1 MALTKQLKNSGV
13 LLFGQLFIKGSSF
26 LKQLIL
32 AFYLG
37 ISSQV
42 DLLLI
47 AQIIPS
53 ILLSILAG
61 GAGEI
66 LVTTQQKN
74 KTYNE
79 RFLALFIFL
88 IVVITLCL
96 GLIYLWLNPLVAGLF
111 NVSQVQAD
119 LFWQISIIIIINQIP
134 SVFVS
139 GLQPL
144 LYAKGKYKYY
154 VASSLFSE
162 LIGVG
167 VILYLFNS
175 IGIIAFP
182 IGLLITQTTKAIFYL
197 WGHRINFKYLFQP
210 SVWREQQQELIL
222 ILKKTFSLG
231 LQTLLNHLSVFTERL
246 LSFRFLNPG
255 FLSSMNYS
263 KTLSQLPRMAMLSS
277 VLTTTYIEQVDRKNK
292 GQSDYL
298 GYTKRM
304 EKALSEIAFI
314 FQMFS
319 MIFAPIILVLFFK
332 RGAFD
337 SSAVEQTFLI
347 YQILTV
353 GFLPGLMS
361 SFLSRTMYI
370 ESQYKKL
377 LQIIFIKSLIEFGIM
392 YGFLEFSQYSIP
404 IALVIGK
411 FFTTIAIFTYLQ
423 KRNPG
428 IFDVKVFIKT
438 YLLLICS
445 SAVIILINNYSLSLI
460 LSKDILNMGM
470 MYFPLFIIFLYIAYT
485 YLKKQYKSDLRS
497 ILKKK

>member
-1 MALTKQLKNSGV
+1 MGLTKQLKNSGI

-37 ISSQV
+37 ISAQV

-88 IVVITLCL
+88 IVVITVCF

-111 NVSQVQAD
+111 NVSPIQAD

-162 LIGVG
+162 LFGVG

-197 WGHRINFKYLFQP
+197 WGHRINFKYLFQR
-210 SVWREQQQELIL
+210 SVWREQQQELIA

-263 KTLSQLPRMAMLSS
+263 KTLSQLPKMAMLSS
-277 VLTTTYIEQVDRKNK
+277 ILTTTYIEQVDRKTK

-438 YLLLICS
+438 YLLLIFS

-470 MYFPLFIIFLYIAYT
+470 MYLPLFIIFLYLAYR